1 MKKFFSVVLVSVLT
15 SLAATAQVATP
26 DAAWCD
32 IIEQVLSDQGVQA
45 QVRSDLN
52 GAQKVLHVT
61 VGNKTDR
68 YVVPSAGSQ
77 QDYSSPVYIIVD
89 ALDHPGISFSFG
101 NMGRGHG
108 RMWMGSRT
116 SSYMPDEVFTLPA
129 DVDNLQAAI
138 RTAVGQTQRVTLV
151 DGEFTSQAINSG
163 VPLLV
168 MKGTIIAAQRGE
180 KFKPVP
186 AQTQKPAGRTP
197 PPAIERTMAYA
208 KVHIELTDYRTGE
221 IVWNTDLSKEDYTIS
236 SYSDPME
243 SVLKSIASSITQ
255 KLSSLYPSS
264 APRTSIYGSVLSLSE
279 AKKDK
284 AQSVQINLGTSN
296 EVRKGDTFTVYES
309 INISN
314 TSGATAI
321 GTLTVEEVQGAT
333 LSLCKVKKG
342 NREILSALQAGKTL
356 TVRSNW

>member
-1 MKKFFSVVLVSVLT
+1 MKKILSIFIAAALT
-15 SLAATAQVATP
+15 TLTAMAQVATP

-45 QVRSDLN
+45 NVRSDLN
-52 GAQKVLHVT
+52 GPQKVLHVT
-61 VGNKTDR
+61 VGNNTNR
-68 YVVPSAGSQ
+68 YVVPSTANQ

-89 ALDHPGISFSFG
+89 AFNYPEISFNFG
-101 NMGRGHG
+101 NMGRGNG

-116 SSYMPDEVFTLPA
+116 TSYMPDEVFSLPA
-129 DVDNLQAAI
+129 DVENLQAII
-138 RTAVGQTQRVTLV
+138 RTAVSQTRRVTLV

-168 MKGTIIAAQRGE
+168 MKGTIIATQRGE
-180 KFKPVP
+180 KFKPMP
-186 AQTQKPAGRTP
+186 ANQKPAGRTP
-197 PPAIERTMAYA
+197 PPTIDRTMAYA

-221 IVWNTDLSKEDYTIS
+221 IVWSTDLSKEDYTIS

-243 SVLKSIASSITQ
+243 SVFKYIANSITNR
-255 KLSSLYPSS
+255 LSSLYPSV
-264 APRTSIYGSVLSLSE
+264 APRSSVYGSVLSLAE

-284 AQSVQINLGTSN
+284 AQSVHINLGTSN
-296 EVRKGDTFTVYES
+296 EVQRGDTFTVYES
-309 INISN
+309 VNISN
-314 TSGATAI
+314 TGGATSI
-321 GTLTVEEVQGAT
+321 GTLTVEEVQGAN

-356 TVRSNW
+356 TVRSGW